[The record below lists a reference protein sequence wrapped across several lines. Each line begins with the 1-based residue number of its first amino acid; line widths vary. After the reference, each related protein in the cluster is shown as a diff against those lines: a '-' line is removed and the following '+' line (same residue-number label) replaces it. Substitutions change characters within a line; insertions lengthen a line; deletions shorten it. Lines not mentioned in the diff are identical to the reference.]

1 VPLQGPN
8 SRLFCAERTPKRGLP
23 YCETHMC
30 YAYQRAPL
38 RKGSLL
44 APLARL
50 ALELLPS
57 VQQRLGTFKV
67 FGKSKP

>member
-1 VPLQGPN
+1 MKRLLDLNLEECRWPVPLQGPN

-23 YCETHMC
+23 YCETHMR

-44 APLARL
+44 ARG
-50 ALELLPS
+50 
-57 VQQRLGTFKV
+57 R
-67 FGKSKP
+67 